1 MHVVSLLALAVRD
14 QVGVTPDYVG
24 DHDGR
29 MYLWIALAVGALALV
44 AALLLARAVIA
55 SDTGTPDMRAI
66 SEATREPADALLRRH
81 QG

>member
-14 QVGVTPDYVG
+14 QVAVTPDYVG

-44 AALLLARAVIA
+44 AARNIQ
-55 SDTGTPDMRAI
+55 
-66 SEATREPADALLRRH
+66 H
-81 QG
+81 